1 MFLWNSLAFSMI
13 QWMFATWFIVYL
25 ENPQSVTMENTGDSA
40 FLISAS
46 LSGLLDC
53 QALTHY
59 MEAPQ
64 PIHCG
69 SYREHHVRSQNFYP
83 FRVVAS
89 SSTTVVP
96 VETMCRA
103 LTPIPILIN
112 GHYSC
117 SMLSG
122 VTRRQS
128 SLGAK
133 GGQAGNLGLYS
144 HHAVINW
151 YQPKPYK
158 LGVRRS

>member
-1 MFLWNSLAFSMI
+1 MESLAFSMI
-13 QWMFATWFIVYL
+13 QWMFGTWFIVSL
-25 ENPQSVTMENTGDSA
+25 ENPQSVTVETTGDLT
-40 FLISAS
+40 FLIPAG
-46 LSGLLDC
+46 LSGFLDF

-69 SYREHHVRSQNFYP
+69 SYREHQVRSQNFYP

-89 SSTTVVP
+89 SSTHVVP

-133 GGQAGNLGLYS
+133 RGQAENLGLYS
-144 HHAVINW
+144 HLAVMNW
-151 YQPKPYK
+151 YQPIT
-158 LGVRRS
+158 LLS